1 MGIRLR
7 PAVAAD
13 YPSFERWFSML
24 ESGDPTP
31 SAQRWNDELVPCCT
45 VAESN
50 GHAVG
55 YCLAQVFGSD
65 GYVRHLVV
73 DPSARRTGAGRLLLR
88 AAMSTMRSAGCTGW
102 RLNVRDDNAPALSL
116 YASLGLE
123 IHHGCTALRFAP
135 SLVDTLPRSSRAAEV
150 VEPDAK
156 QIAVLERRFDL
167 PVGQL
172 DSSRVHPKRAVLG
185 LLPEGSSSPGVATFD
200 SVRQGSFPFRAGS
213 MDGAYALLEILR
225 SRSTG
230 PHMGIVSEDID
241 AFTERL
247 VGAGAQVTFRFVHM
261 RGRL

>member
-13 YPSFERWFSML
+13 YSSFERWFVML

-31 SAQRWNDELVPCCT
+31 SAQRWHEELVPCST
-45 VAESN
+45 VAESD

-55 YCLAQVFGSD
+55 YCLAQVFGAE

-73 DPSARRTGAGRLLLR
+73 DPSARRTGAGRRLLLS
-88 AAMSTMRSAGCTGW
+88 ATSNMRSAGCTGW
-102 RLNVRDDNAPALSL
+102 RLNVREDNAPALGL

-123 IHHGCTALRFAP
+123 VHHPCAALRFAP
-135 SLVDTLPRSSRAAEV
+135 ALVDALPRSSRDADV
-150 VEPDAK
+150 VEPDAT

-172 DSSRVHPKRAVLG
+172 DSSRTHPKRAVLALRG
-185 LLPEGSSSPGVATFD
+185 NGSASSGVATVD
-200 SVRQGSFPFRAGS
+200 SVRQGSFPFRAES
-213 MDGAYALLEILR
+213 MDGACALLHALR
-225 SRSTG
+225 ARATG
-230 PHMGIVSEDID
+230 PQMGIVSEDLD
-241 AFTERL
+241 ALTERL
-247 VGAGAQVTFRFVHM
+247 VDAGAQVTFRFVHM